1 MPHATCPM
9 PALLLPCPSMLVHV
23 PACSG
28 ICVCIKWICGWR
40 PKLTPNQT
48 QRAHFGPKVV
58 QRLRKQPKII
68 SDEATYT
75 ERGMGKGGSYEVGR
89 IILTSHQRVL

>member
-1 MPHATCPM
+1 MPHAGAAAAMSKQARACV
-9 PALLLPCPSMLVHV
+9 CVHV

-58 QRLRKQPKII
+58 RLLPKQAKII
-68 SDEATYT
+68 SDGAARREG
-75 ERGMGKGGSYEVGR
+75 RGKRGSYEVGG

>member
-9 PALLLPCPSMLVHV
+9 PALLLPCPSKLVHVCVHV

-48 QRAHFGPKVV
+48 QRAHFGSKVV
-58 QRLRKQPKII
+58 RRLPKQPKII
-68 SDEATYT
+68 SDGAARREGR
-75 ERGMGKGGSYEVGR
+75 EKGQ
-89 IILTSHQRVL
+89 L